1 MAADYSRI
9 DEKGTAIVRKVTR
22 RLIPFIVLLY
32 FFNYLDRVNVGFA
45 ALTMNQDLAFSAT
58 VYGNGAGILFA
69 GLVLFMVPS
78 TIILHKVGARL
89 WIAPIVVLWGAVSA
103 AMAFVQGPVSFYILR
118 FILGA
123 AEAGFFPGVLLY
135 MTYWFPAKVRGR
147 ITGLFMMA
155 IPVSSILGAPA
166 STLLLDVEG
175 FGLRGWQW
183 LFLLQGLPA
192 VFLGI
197 LVLRYLT
204 EDPQKA
210 DWLTSDE
217 KEWLIA
223 TLATERRERE
233 RETAHPTRF
242 VEALLYSRVW
252 LLGVVNFGIVVGF
265 YGLALWLPQIIKS
278 FGGLTNFEVGLL
290 TTVPYILAAIAMYSW
305 GVHSDRSGERKWHV
319 ALPALVGGVALAA
332 SAYFA
337 HTPALAFAALT
348 LASIGIYAVLPVFW
362 TLPTAVL
369 SGTAAAGGI
378 ALINMLGS
386 TGGYVGPALVGY
398 IHDQTQ
404 SYSYGLLTLG
414 GLSIMSAI
422 LVLALLR
429 NPKQEPGRV

>member
-1 MAADYSRI
+1 M
-9 DEKGTAIVRKVTR
+9 
-22 RLIPFIVLLY
+22 
-32 FFNYLDRVNVGFA
+32 
-45 ALTMNQDLAFSAT
+45 
-58 VYGNGAGILFA
+58 
-69 GLVLFMVPS
+69 
-78 TIILHKVGARL
+78 
-89 WIAPIVVLWGAVSA
+89 
-103 AMAFVQGPVSFYILR
+103 
-118 FILGA
+118 
-123 AEAGFFPGVLLY
+123 
-135 MTYWFPAKVRGR
+135 
-147 ITGLFMMA
+147 
-155 IPVSSILGAPA
+155 
-166 STLLLDVEG
+166 
-175 FGLRGWQW
+175 
-183 LFLLQGLPA
+183 
-192 VFLGI
+192 
-197 LVLRYLT
+197 
-204 EDPQKA
+204 
-210 DWLTSDE
+210 
-217 KEWLIA
+217 
-223 TLATERRERE
+223 
-233 RETAHPTRF
+233 
-242 VEALLYSRVW
+242 
-252 LLGVVNFGIVVGF
+252 
-265 YGLALWLPQIIKS
+265 ALWLPQIIKS

-290 TTVPYILAAIAMYSW
+290 TTIPYILAAIAMYSW

>member
-233 RETAHPTRF
+233 RDGSPHSVRGSASLFTRMAAWRCKF
-242 VEALLYSRVW
+242 RHRRR
-252 LLGVVNFGIVVGF
+252 I
-265 YGLALWLPQIIKS
+265 LWL
-278 FGGLTNFEVGLL
+278 G
-290 TTVPYILAAIAMYSW
+290 
-305 GVHSDRSGERKWHV
+305 
-319 ALPALVGGVALAA
+319 ALVAA
-332 SAYFA
+332 N
-337 HTPALAFAALT
+337 H
-348 LASIGIYAVLPVFW
+348 
-362 TLPTAVL
+362 
-369 SGTAAAGGI
+369 
-378 ALINMLGS
+378 
-386 TGGYVGPALVGY
+386 
-398 IHDQTQ
+398 
-404 SYSYGLLTLG
+404 
-414 GLSIMSAI
+414 
-422 LVLALLR
+422 
-429 NPKQEPGRV
+429 